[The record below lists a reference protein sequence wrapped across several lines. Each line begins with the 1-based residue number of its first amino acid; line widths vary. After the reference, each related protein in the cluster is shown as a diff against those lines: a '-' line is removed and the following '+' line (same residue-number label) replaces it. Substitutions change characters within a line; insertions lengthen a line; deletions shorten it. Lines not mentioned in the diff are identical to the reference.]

1 HVVYFFRAM
10 CNKARMAPRK
20 KKWPPNG
27 PTFLAEW
34 REHRGY
40 TQIQVAEML
49 DVSHTTI
56 GRMES
61 GSSPYQQHSIEA
73 LAKTYGCTPADLI
86 SVSPND
92 ATASTEGKLRGAL
105 LAFGVDRDELDQVIR
120 IIRTYVVDAAGEQSE
135 QTPSEDQSLPST
147 RRRVTMP

>member
-1 HVVYFFRAM
+1 
-10 CNKARMAPRK
+10 MAPRK

-61 GSSPYQQHSIEA
+61 GSSPYQQHYIEA
-73 LAKTYGCTPADLI
+73 LAKIYGCTPADLI

-120 IIRTYVVDAAGEQSE
+120 IIRTYVVDDAAGEQSE
-135 QTPSEDQSLPST
+135 QTPSEDQSPPST
-147 RRRVTMP
+147 RRRVAAP